1 MSSAGRDRRSRAP
14 QELLADRAWR
24 IRHSIWLLG
33 PIVGIG
39 IITWASFLYVGTKAS
54 RRDWQIAGGLY
65 AAATAAIFF
74 FTDGTEG
81 PNGKP
86 NEWLGGVMLALWA
99 AGIVHAVLSN
109 KSWLRWRSQN
119 HAPWYAAQESSSP
132 SPPQN
137 HLPPEVT
144 AMGIDAGQYYAPAPP
159 PSNAGST
166 GITSSPWL
174 HAPGPGV
181 AGFQPPAPPTEA
193 PRPVDVNTT
202 GPEKLAA
209 LPGMT
214 PQRIQRVMH
223 ERAAR
228 RGFTSVSEFADA
240 AGLAPHEHQRIRPLV
255 TCSPPSRGPAPHT
268 GYGRVLDY

>member
-1 MSSAGRDRRSRAP
+1 
-14 QELLADRAWR
+14 
-24 IRHSIWLLG
+24 
-33 PIVGIG
+33 
-39 IITWASFLYVGTKAS
+39 
-54 RRDWQIAGGLY
+54 
-65 AAATAAIFF
+65 
-74 FTDGTEG
+74 
-81 PNGKP
+81 
-86 NEWLGGVMLALWA
+86 
-99 AGIVHAVLSN
+99 
-109 KSWLRWRSQN
+109 
-119 HAPWYAAQESSSP
+119 
-132 SPPQN
+132 
-137 HLPPEVT
+137 
-144 AMGIDAGQYYAPAPP
+144 MGIDAGQYYAPAPP